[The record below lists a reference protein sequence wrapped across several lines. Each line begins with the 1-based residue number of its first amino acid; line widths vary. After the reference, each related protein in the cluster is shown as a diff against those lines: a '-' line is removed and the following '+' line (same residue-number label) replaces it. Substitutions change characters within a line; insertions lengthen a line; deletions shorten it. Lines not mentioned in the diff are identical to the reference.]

1 MVMPPCRG
9 LGYRRSVGGAIV
21 FLLCTVLVGT
31 SSQIISDNSFLLV
44 SRQWDFFLESSG
56 VKGVKGVQGG
66 DILRAALSNYSTPC
80 TQELERAFA
89 EGGAKRNTILDA
101 TGKPSAGVLLGSL
114 SWLGDFR
121 QCKDASSLHYCLA
134 DIKQEGGSSRLSLS
148 VKWGVCVPEECSE
161 IDIKDILLH
170 VGREVFPDIRAQ
182 VTCEYTGDPTTDAGF
197 IVTLIV
203 ISLICLLTLCATAID
218 FHLSRRAIQEEEVPI
233 LQSRV
238 AETKDDIHEHS
249 KSCNVPT
256 DGSKL
261 ELVLPTWKRIF
272 LCFSLKKS
280 MSSLMNTSGSKDD
293 IRCIHGI
300 RVISMFWIIL
310 GHSFSFQ
317 QKSDAIGNSVWF
329 ITVQAKRFTFQV
341 VLNGYVALDSFFF
354 IGGLLMSY
362 TGLKYLN
369 RRAGRVNWLAA
380 IVHRYLRITP
390 CVVATILLY
399 TFLYPYM
406 GEGPSWPSRV
416 KDTESCRQWWWT
428 NLLFINNF
436 VPSNISNGC
445 VSWTW
450 YLAADMQ
457 FFLIGI
463 PILILLFRMPKI
475 GGGVLSICLA
485 ATLATSTAICAIR
498 DYPPIQILNQVEHKP
513 GLFSFTVK
521 PYACAPA
528 YMMGLAMGYFLHRRR
543 QSRNVTLHP
552 ALVLLG
558 WLVASALGMTI
569 TYGLYGLFDKP
580 GYEVGS
586 LTTAESTAFGVLRR
600 PAWALALCWVVFACH
615 FGYGG
620 VINHF
625 LSWKFWAPLSRLTF
639 CAYLLHPAVIYLY
652 TGEVTSV
659 YYPAVIQQSVLY
671 AGFVTLSYSAALI
684 MCTLIE
690 MPVSSLQKLLMSR

>member
-1 MVMPPCRG
+1 MVMPPCGG
-9 LGYRRSVGGAIV
+9 LGYRRRSSQGAIV
-21 FLLCTVLVGT
+21 FLLCTVLVVT
-31 SSQIISDNSFLLV
+31 SSQIISDNSLLMV
-44 SRQWDFFLESSG
+44 ARQWEFFLESSG
-56 VKGVKGVQGG
+56 VKGVQGG
-66 DILRAALSNYSTPC
+66 DIVGAALSNHSTPC

-101 TGKPSAGVLLGSL
+101 TGKPSAGILLGSL

-121 QCKDASSLHYCLA
+121 QCKDASGLHYCLA
-134 DIKQEGGSSRLSLS
+134 DIRQKGGRLSSRLSLS

-161 IDIKDILLH
+161 IDVKELLLY
-170 VGREVFPDIRAQ
+170 VGREVFPGIRAQ
-182 VTCEYTGDPTTDAGF
+182 VTCDYTGDPTTDAGF

-203 ISLICLLTLCATAID
+203 ISLICLLTLYATAID
-218 FHLSRRAIQEEEVPI
+218 FHLSGRAVQEEEEIPI
-233 LQSRV
+233 LQHRV
-238 AETKDDIHEHS
+238 AETKDDIHENS
-249 KSCNVPT
+249 KPCNVQAA
-256 DGSKL
+256 
-261 ELVLPTWKRIF
+261 TWKRIF

-280 MSSLMNTSGSKDD
+280 VSFLMNTSGSKED

-317 QKSDAIGNSVWF
+317 QKSDAIGNSVWL
-329 ITVQAKRFTFQV
+329 ITVAAKWFTSQAI
-341 VLNGYVALDSFFF
+341 LNGYIALDSFFF

-362 TGLKYLN
+362 TGMKSLN
-369 RRAGRVNWLAA
+369 RRAGRVNWLVA
-380 IVHRYLRITP
+380 IVYRYLRITP
-390 CVVATILLY
+390 CVVMTILLY

-416 KDTESCRQWWWT
+416 KDTESCHQWWWT

-436 VPSNISNGC
+436 VPSNTSAGC

-463 PILILLFRMPKI
+463 PILILLLRMPKI
-475 GGGVLSICLA
+475 GGGMLSICLA
-485 ATLATSTAICAIR
+485 ATLATSTAIYAIR
-498 DYPPIQILNQVEHKP
+498 DYPPIQILNQFEHEHNGMFP
-513 GLFSFTVK
+513 FTVK

-528 YMMGLAMGYFLHRRR
+528 YLMGLAMGYFLHRRR
-543 QSRNVTLHP
+543 QSRNLTLYP

-558 WLVASALGMTI
+558 WLVASALGMTV
-569 TYGLYGLFDKP
+569 TYGLYGIFDKP

-586 LTTAESTAFGVLRR
+586 LSTAESTAFGVLRR
-600 PAWALALCWVVFACH
+600 PAWAIALCWVVFACH

-625 LSWKFWAPLSRLTF
+625 LSWKFWVPLSRLTF

-652 TGEVTSV
+652 TGEITSV
-659 YYPAVIQQSVLY
+659 YYPAMVQQSVLY
-671 AGFVTLSYSAALI
+671 AGFVTLSYLAALV

-690 MPVSSLQKLLMSR
+690 IPVSSLQKLLMNR